1 MLLTPWRSFG
11 TLGRRG
17 EVAERRLL
25 VESELERSSNGDGA
39 RVCWRGRRELEG
51 IQGGVC
57 GTLNRGGQGPWR
69 ARQEGRADACGTRTR
84 GSPGSARGRGRG

>member
-25 VESELERSSNGDGA
+25 VESELERSSNGGGA

-51 IQGGVC
+51 IQGGVR
-57 GTLNRGGQGPWR
+57 GTLNRGRPG
-69 ARQEGRADACGTRTR
+69 ALACAPRRPCRRVRHQDSEASLG
-84 GSPGSARGRGRG
+84 